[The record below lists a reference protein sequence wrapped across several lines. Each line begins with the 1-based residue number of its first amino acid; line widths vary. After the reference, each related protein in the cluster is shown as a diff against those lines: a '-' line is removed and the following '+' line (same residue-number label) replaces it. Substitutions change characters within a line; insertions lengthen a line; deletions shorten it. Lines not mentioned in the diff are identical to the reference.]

1 MSCAGFLGSCVGNCT
16 DDSAF
21 EDACDTCPPD
31 TCAGFLGSC
40 VGNCTED
47 SAFEDACMKSCE
59 TPASAY
65 ILWGL
70 LIVAVFWFCY
80 RREKKKEGQYGQGQP
95 VQAHPVN
102 PQNLPQA
109 QAYPIPQ
116 AQVQPLK
123 LGDIYPEERLLPE
136 DKRKRNEQATNAINK
151 FRTHDGW
158 IVEINS
164 RKIIGP
170 TDSAL
175 NQPTVF

>member
-40 VGNCTED
+40 LGNCTED

-70 LIVAVFWFCY
+70 LIVAVLWFCY
-80 RREKKKEGQYGQGQP
+80 RREKKKKGQYGQGQP
-95 VQAHPVN
+95 VQAYPVN
-102 PQNLPQA
+102 PQTQVYQEN
-109 QAYPIPQ
+109 IPEYLGTIVPEQ
-116 AQVQPLK
+116 KYSYDK
-123 LGDIYPEERLLPE
+123 LTREDQRKLSKVFAGEEE
-136 DKRKRNEQATNAINK
+136 FIT
-151 FRTHDGW
+151 THDG
-158 IVEINS
+158 V
-164 RKIIGP
+164 IIDKNLVIKGRIR
-170 TDSAL
+170 SAL